1 MKTTHEPQVTN
12 NDEQDVSQDPVWD
25 LLRQSPA
32 VPVSP
37 VFADR
42 VMRAVRQVEAQ
53 PRAEAQPSPFW
64 AHSYAVMGSV
74 AAMAAAL
81 TIAAVVFFLPE
92 PAQTVVE
99 HRPEPTDA
107 FATLDEVASQEMLLA
122 ATDHLGEFSDT
133 ELVSLIGF

>member
-1 MKTTHEPQVTN
+1 MKATHEPQAAN

-25 LLRQSPA
+25 LLRQSPS

-42 VMRAVRQVEAQ
+42 VMRAVRQ
-53 PRAEAQPSPFW
+53 AEAQPTPFG
-64 AHSYAVMGSV
+64 ARSYAVLGSV

-99 HRPEPTDA
+99 HRPEPPDA

>member
-1 MKTTHEPQVTN
+1 MKATHEPQAMN

-42 VMRAVRQVEAQ
+42 VMRAVRQ
-53 PRAEAQPSPFW
+53 AEAQPSPFW
-64 AHSYAVMGSV
+64 ARSYAVMGSV

-81 TIAAVVFFLPE
+81 TIAAVMFFLPE

-99 HRPEPTDA
+99 HRPEPADA
-107 FATLDEVASQEMLLA
+107 LRRSMKWRARKCCWRPQITSANFPTPSW
-122 ATDHLGEFSDT
+122 
-133 ELVSLIGF
+133 

>member
-1 MKTTHEPQVTN
+1 MKATQESQVTN
-12 NDEQDVSQDPVWD
+12 NDEQDVSHDPVWD

-32 VPVSP
+32 ASVSP

-42 VMRAVRQVEAQ
+42 VMRAVRQ
-53 PRAEAQPSPFW
+53 AEAQPTPFW
-64 AHSYAVMGSV
+64 SRSYAVVGSV

-81 TIAAVVFFLPE
+81 TIAAVIFFLPE

-99 HRPEPTDA
+99 HRPEPADA
-107 FATLDEVASQEMLLA
+107 FATLDEVANQEMLLA

>member
-1 MKTTHEPQVTN
+1 MKATHEPQAMN

-42 VMRAVRQVEAQ
+42 VMRAVRQ
-53 PRAEAQPSPFW
+53 AEAQPSPFW
-64 AHSYAVMGSV
+64 ARSYAVMGSV

-81 TIAAVVFFLPE
+81 TIAAVMFFLPE

-99 HRPEPTDA
+99 HRPEPADA

>member
-1 MKTTHEPQVTN
+1 MKATHEPQAMN

-25 LLRQSPA
+25 LLRQSPP

-53 PRAEAQPSPFW
+53 PSPFW
-64 AHSYAVMGSV
+64 ARSYAVMGSV

-81 TIAAVVFFLPE
+81 TIAAVMFFLPE
-92 PAQTVVE
+92 SAQTVVE
-99 HRPEPTDA
+99 HRPEPADA

>member
-1 MKTTHEPQVTN
+1 MKAPNKPQVMN
-12 NDEQDVSQDPVWD
+12 SDERDVSQDPVWD

-32 VPVSP
+32 PTVSP

-42 VMRAVRQVEAQ
+42 VMRAVRQGEVRSQ
-53 PRAEAQPSPFW
+53 PFW
-64 AHSYAVMGSV
+64 ARSYAVVGSV

-81 TIAAVVFFLPE
+81 TIAAVIFFLPE
-92 PAQTVVE
+92 TTQSVVE
-99 HRPEPTDA
+99 HRPEPADA
-107 FATLDEVASQEMLLA
+107 FATLDEVANQEMLLA